1 MTVSSSPP
9 APAPHAKHKRPHYV
23 GIWFGLGALTA
34 LELTIAFLPWSKTI
48 LILLLIALALWKAL
62 LVALY
67 YMHLRFEKGR
77 LRLLAI
83 APIPFCIIFVT
94 AVLQEHFR

>member
-1 MTVSSSPP
+1 MTASSSPP
-9 APAPHAKHKRPHYV
+9 AAHAKHKRPHYV
-23 GIWFGLGALTA
+23 GIWVGLGALTA
-34 LELTIAFLPWSKTI
+34 LELTIAFLPWSKTT
-48 LILLLIALALWKAL
+48 LILLLIALAVWKAL

-77 LRLLAI
+77 LRLLAL
-83 APIPFCIIFVT
+83 APLPFCVIFVT